1 VKITIADYG
10 AGNLGSLASALKH
23 MKVNASI
30 TREKTEIDKADIIL
44 LPGVGSFSKGM
55 HNLVDSGLETS
66 LKNAFQSEKRL
77 VGICLGMHL
86 FAEIGFEGGKT
97 NGLGFLPSS
106 NVQKLP
112 LNQTTRIPHLGWDN
126 IVGEQD
132 SKSKFMYF
140 AHSYYLE
147 LLGESH
153 VSREYTYAWG
163 NLELPAVV
171 SYKNIRAA
179 QFHPEK
185 SGDEGLQI
193 LREMILS

>member
-1 VKITIADYG
+1 MKVAIADYG

-23 MKVNASI
+23 MKVNALI
-30 TREKTEIDKADIIL
+30 TREKAEIDKADIIL
-44 LPGVGSFSKGM
+44 VPGVGSFSKGM
-55 HNLVDSGLETS
+55 SNLLESGLESS
-66 LKNAFQSEKRL
+66 LKNAFQAEKRL

-106 NVQKLP
+106 KVQKLP
-112 LNQTTRIPHLGWDN
+112 PNDTTRIPHLGWDN
-126 IVGEQD
+126 IVGEQG
-132 SKSKFMYF
+132 SKNKFMYF

-147 LLGESH
+147 LLDKSK
-153 VSREYTYAWG
+153 VNREYTYAWG
-163 NLELPAVV
+163 SLELPAVI

-185 SGDEGLQI
+185 SGDEGLHI
-193 LREMILS
+193 LRQMILS